1 MQRSIQL
8 EKPIIIVTVAIGKM
22 RSAVDLLVNSSQRHL
37 QLTGAHHES
46 VSERCENRATMDQ
59 IHAHHP
65 LGDNERVTVSGDP
78 ADATSIW
85 CLMKSKIPL
94 SEQAIVQSTLDSC
107 LRTFEQAQDTFDRL
121 VIAVGASGT
130 ALIKTKLDVLRA
142 LSPGKLVK
150 IFAYQSI

>member
-1 MQRSIQL
+1 
-8 EKPIIIVTVAIGKM
+8 
-22 RSAVDLLVNSSQRHL
+22 
-37 QLTGAHHES
+37 
-46 VSERCENRATMDQ
+46 MDQ

-107 LRTFEQAQDTFDRL
+107 LRTFEQAQDTFDQL
-121 VIAVGASGT
+121 VIAVGVSGT
-130 ALIKTKLDVLRA
+130 ALTKTKLDVLRA